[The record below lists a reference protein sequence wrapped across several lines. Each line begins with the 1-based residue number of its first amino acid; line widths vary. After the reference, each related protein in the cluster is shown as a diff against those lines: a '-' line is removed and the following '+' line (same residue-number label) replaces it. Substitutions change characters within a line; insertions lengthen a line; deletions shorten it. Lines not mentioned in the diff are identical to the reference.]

1 MAGKGDPK
9 KVVLAALAANGG
21 IMVVK
26 FISAWLSGSA
36 TMLAEGVHSA
46 ADTANQ
52 ALLLVGMTLAVRQN
66 PSLYPLGREA
76 ERYFWAFIVSITLFF
91 LGGVFAVFEG
101 VHKLTAPD
109 EGHGGSLLVPLIV
122 LVVSFVLEIGS
133 FTVAVR
139 EFNAER
145 RGRPLFSALFSAKD
159 PTIPVVLLEDT
170 GAVLGL
176 LIAIVALGVTALT
189 GSAVPDGVGSLVIG
203 ILLCVIGVL
212 LAIDTHGLLVGES
225 ASPELQERALKEARS
240 TPGVEAVTQLLTLQL
255 GPGSVLAAR
264 KVKFRSGS
272 TLAEVEACV
281 NELETRVRATCPE
294 MKRIFVEP
302 DSGYDESKDPARM
315 SLHSPGAPSD

>member
-9 KVVLAALAANGG
+9 KVVMAALVANAG

-26 FISAWLSGSA
+26 FVAASLSGSA

-52 ALLLVGMTLAVRQN
+52 ALLLVGMSLAVRQN
-66 PSLYPLGREA
+66 PTLYPLGREA

-101 VHKLTAPD
+101 IHKLRGPE
-109 EGHGGSLLVPLIV
+109 EGHGSLLVPLIV
-122 LVVSFVLEIGS
+122 LAISFCLEIGS
-133 FTVAVR
+133 FFVAVR

-145 RGRPLFSALFSAKD
+145 RGRPLFRSLFSSKD

-176 LIAIVALGVTALT
+176 LIAMIALGVTALT
-189 GSAVPDGVGSLVIG
+189 GSSIPDGLGSLVIG
-203 ILLCVIGVL
+203 VLLCVIGVL
-212 LAIDTHGLLVGES
+212 LAVDTHGLLVGES
-225 ASPELQERALKEARS
+225 ASPELQERALREAQG

-255 GPGSVLAAR
+255 GPTSVLVAM
-264 KVKFRSGS
+264 KVKFRAGS
-272 TLAEVEACV
+272 TLADVEVAV
-281 NELETRVRATCPE
+281 NELESRVRAVCPE

-302 DSGYDESKDPARM
+302 DSGYDESKDPTRM
-315 SLHSPGAPSD
+315 TLHAPGTS

>member
-1 MAGKGDPK
+1 MSGKGDPK
-9 KVVLAALAANGG
+9 KVVMAALAANAG

-26 FISAWLSGSA
+26 FIAAWFSGSV

-66 PSLYPLGREA
+66 PKLYPLGREA

-101 VHKLTAPD
+101 IHKLRSPD
-109 EGHGGSLLVPLIV
+109 EGHGSLLLPLVV
-122 LVVSFVLEIGS
+122 LVVSFALEAGS
-133 FTVAVR
+133 FLVAAR

-145 RGRPLFSALFSAKD
+145 RGRPLFSSLFAAKD
-159 PTIPVVLLEDT
+159 PTIPVVLLEDS

-176 LIAIVALGVTALT
+176 LVAILALGVTALT
-189 GSAVPDGVGSLVIG
+189 GSSIPDGIGSLVIG
-203 ILLCVIGVL
+203 LLLCGIGVL

-225 ASPELQERALKEARS
+225 ASPELQERALREAQG
-240 TPGVEAVTQLLTLQL
+240 TPGVEEVTQMLTLQL
-255 GPGSVLAAR
+255 GPTSVLAAL
-264 KVKFRSGS
+264 KVRFRSGS
-272 TLAEVEACV
+272 TLAEVEAAV
-281 NELETRVRATCPE
+281 NELETRVRAVCPE

-302 DSGYDESKDPARM
+302 DSGYDETKDPARM
-315 SLHSPGAPSD
+315 SLHAPGTS

>member
-9 KVVLAALAANGG
+9 KVVVAALVANGG

-26 FISAWLSGSA
+26 FIAAWFSGSV

-52 ALLLVGMTLAVRQN
+52 ALLLVGMMLAVRQH
-66 PSLYPLGREA
+66 PSLYPLGREK

-101 VHKLTAPD
+101 IHKLRAPD
-109 EGHGGSLLVPLIV
+109 EGAHGSLLLPLIV
-122 LVVSFVLEIGS
+122 LCVSFALEIGS
-133 FTVAVR
+133 FLVAVR

-145 RGRPLFSALFSAKD
+145 RGRPLFAALFSAKD

-189 GSAVPDGVGSLVIG
+189 GSSIPDGAGSLVIG

-225 ASPELQERALKEARS
+225 ASPELQERALREARG
-240 TPGVEAVTQLLTLQL
+240 TPGVEDVTQLLTLQL
-255 GPGSVLAAR
+255 GPGSVLAAM
-264 KVKFRSGS
+264 KVRFRSGS
-272 TLAEVEACV
+272 TLAEVEAAV
-281 NELETRVRATCPE
+281 NELEARVRAACPE

-302 DSGYDESKDPARM
+302 DSGYDETKDPARM
-315 SLHSPGAPSD
+315 TLHSPGTP